1 MRKFIENLPMR
12 KFVIN
17 LLVAAASWL
26 LPRSGD
32 GHISV
37 SATLFFLTMIS
48 LLTTLHD
55 RWQPVM
61 AYRVRQPVEAAGA
74 APVAP

>member
-1 MRKFIENLPMR
+1 
-12 KFVIN
+12 VV
-17 LLVAAASWL
+17 VADWL
-26 LPRSGD
+26 LPRGD
-32 GHISV
+32 DISV
-37 SATLFFLTMIS
+37 GATLFFLTMIS